1 MTGKFFEYVGANRPI
16 LALVPN
22 GPLKETILEGG
33 FGTVAPPKDV
43 SEIADKFMRHYEQW
57 KKRDVIPFD
66 PDSEIRN
73 RFTRKQ
79 LTEKLA
85 LIIHDL

>member
-1 MTGKFFEYVGANRPI
+1 MTGKFFEYLGAKRPI
-16 LALVPN
+16 FAMVPE
-22 GPLKETILEGG
+22 GPLKEIILEGG

-57 KKRDVIPFD
+57 KKQDAIPFN
-66 PDSEIRN
+66 PDQDIRN
-73 RFTRKQ
+73 RFTRKK
-79 LTEKLA
+79 LTEKIA